1 MPRPGVRFE
10 LNSEAQVCQ
19 CSLLAQS
26 APSNERITACTTLQL
41 SPTCRSSNIDLH
53 HQRPHPPSQS
63 VGPCRTPAKMR
74 FQRTTLALST
84 ARRCTAPQSGS
95 SRQTP
100 SACPKGQQAVSVSTA
115 SNPLFQSVEYAPH
128 TGAGLCSKGYN
139 DSTSNAA
146 MLQLNSRNQRGTRST
161 LRKTLPKPAQTHT
174 LGRLTSANTAAMTIT
189 L

>member
-10 LNSEAQVCQ
+10 LDSEAQVCQ

-26 APSNERITACTTLQL
+26 APSTERITACTTLQL

-53 HQRPHPPSQS
+53 HQRPHPLSRS
-63 VGPCRTPAKMR
+63 VGHRRTPAKML

-84 ARRCTAPQSGS
+84 ARQCTEPQSDS
-95 SRQTP
+95 SRRTP
-100 SACPKGQQAVSVSTA
+100 SACLKGPQAVSVSAA
-115 SNPLFQSVEYAPH
+115 SNPLSLSVEYAPH
-128 TGAGLCSKGYN
+128 TDAGLCSNGYN
-139 DSTSNAA
+139 DNTSNAA

-161 LRKTLPKPAQTHT
+161 LRRTLPKPAQTHT